1 MTIFYISNMTKHAIL
16 LFSSLLILL
25 FLSSSSKGF
34 SQTLEAKTIAID
46 TNCNGFYQ
54 YLPRNYNKH
63 KKYPLLIFLHGL
75 GELGN
80 GPSDLPKVTRNGV
93 LKLIQDGA
101 FPDSF
106 LVNGK
111 EYRFIIFAPQF
122 IHWPWPKTTQAIVDY
137 AVKHYAVDKKRIYI
151 TGLSMGGG
159 ALWECIGNSK
169 KYAKKVAAVVPICG
183 ASLADSIKAQTIA
196 RSNVAVWATHNEG
209 DRTVTVEY
217 THKYIRYINSAP
229 VPPKL
234 EARKTIFPEKGHNA
248 WSKTYDPL
256 FKENGLNVY
265 EWMLSHHR

>member
-1 MTIFYISNMTKHAIL
+1 MTKHAIL
-16 LFSSLLILL
+16 LSSSLLILL
-25 FLSSSSKGF
+25 LLSSPSKGF

-63 KKYPLLIFLHGL
+63 EKYPLLIFLHGL

-80 GPSDLPKVTRNGV
+80 APSDLPKVTRNGV
-93 LKLIQDGA
+93 LKLIQDGS

-106 LVNGK
+106 VVNGK

-169 KYAKKVAAVVPICG
+169 KYAKKVAAVVPVCG

-229 VPPKL
+229 VPPKV

-256 FKENGLNVY
+256 FKENGLNVF